1 MNREK
6 FPLLK
11 NVVYLDSA
19 AAGLKPLEVVKS
31 VSDFYLEYPINS
43 HSGDSRLGV
52 LVAQKI
58 SEARDLVASLVKASS
73 EEVIFTSGTTDSL
86 NKIANMLQSK
96 LSAGDEILLS
106 YLNHS
111 SNIIPWMEIVKKT
124 NAKIIFSA
132 NIINDISDKTK
143 IIAFAQTNNT
153 LDIQMDMKAI
163 KAKAESVKAIVVNDA
178 AQAIVHEEVSLS
190 EADVIVFSGNKLYG
204 PTGIGALVIKQ
215 ELLNTLKPVTFGGGA
230 VAEITTSSW
239 IGKDSYYKYEPG
251 TQHAAGIL
259 GLGAAI
265 KYLNSLGLEAKK
277 HEVDVANYAFDQL
290 TELEDI
296 EIYSKRGD
304 LIIMFNLGKYSPQ
317 DVVSYLGH
325 KDIILRAGEHCARL
339 GSEITDFSASIRVS
353 IAHYNTNEDIDKMIK
368 AIKNGGDFLDFV

>member
-6 FPLLK
+6 FPILNK
-11 NVVYLDSA
+11 IVYLDSA
-19 AAGLKPLEVVKS
+19 AAGLKPLEVVKA

-52 LVAQKI
+52 LVADKI
-58 SEARDLVASLVKASS
+58 NEARELVASLTKASA

-86 NKIANMLQSK
+86 NKIANMLAAQ
-96 LSAGDEILLS
+96 LSEGDEILLS

-111 SNIIPWMEIVKKT
+111 SNIIPWMEVAKKT
-124 NAKIIFSA
+124 KAKIIFSA

-143 IIAFAQTNNT
+143 IVAFAQANNT
-153 LDIQMDMKAI
+153 LNIELDMKAI
-163 KAKAESVKAIVVNDA
+163 KAKAESVGAIVINDA
-178 AQAIVHEEVSLS
+178 AQAIVHEEVSLT

-204 PTGIGALVIKQ
+204 PTGIGVLIVKK
-215 ELLNTLKPVTFGGGA
+215 ELLSTLKPSTFGGGA
-230 VAEITTSSW
+230 VAEITTSGW

-265 KYLNSLGLEAKK
+265 KYLNTLGPSARK
-277 HEVDVANYAFDQL
+277 HEVEVATYAYDQL
-290 TELEDI
+290 SELEDI
-296 EIYSKRGD
+296 SIYSNRGD
-304 LIIMFNLGKYSPQ
+304 LIIMFNLGNYSPQ

-339 GSEITDFSASIRVS
+339 GSEINDFSASIRVS
-353 IAHYNTNEDIDKMIK
+353 IAHYNTKEDIDKMIS
-368 AIKNGGDFLDFV
+368 AIKAGGDFLDFI